1 MINFH
6 LKQKQK
12 KLPDNR
18 KIVLDEL
25 LSTIETKRKE
35 LSVIENKL
43 DKNIFDL
50 KETLSEKT
58 KSEIIK
64 NELDKKTQELNKAY
78 ETARINQENNIKVL
92 QMQKD
97 NIDGLIL
104 KSNEE
109 LEVSKKDVRN
119 ELEKVYEA
127 ETRKDKERQELKEL
141 ENKIKFNQELF
152 KDTEKQLS
160 VILPI
165 KKQAEDV
172 IKKEKEIIQE
182 KELKIQELVKKEEVL
197 TLFESRIKS
206 YYKFVGKTMPDFNKY
221 LE

>member
-1 MINFH
+1 MKNFH
-6 LKQKQK
+6 LKQKR

-18 KIVLDEL
+18 KKVLDVL

-35 LSVIENKL
+35 LSEVENKL
-43 DKNIFDL
+43 DKSIFDL
-50 KETLSEKT
+50 KETLSEKN
-58 KSEIIK
+58 KSEIEK
-64 NELDKKTQELNKAY
+64 RELDKNIQKLKQEYEMNKV
-78 ETARINQENNIKVL
+78 NQENDIKVL

-97 NIDGLIL
+97 NIDNLIL

-109 LEVSKKDVRN
+109 LEVSKRDVRN

-127 ETRKDKERQELKEL
+127 ETKKDKTRKELKEL
-141 ENKIKFNQELF
+141 ENKIKVNQELF

-165 KKQAEDV
+165 KKQSEDV
-172 IKKEKEIIQE
+172 IKKEQEVIAGKES
-182 KELKIQELVKKEEVL
+182 KIQELVKKERVL

-206 YYKFVGKTMPDFNKY
+206 YYKFVGKELPDIKKY
-221 LE
+221 L